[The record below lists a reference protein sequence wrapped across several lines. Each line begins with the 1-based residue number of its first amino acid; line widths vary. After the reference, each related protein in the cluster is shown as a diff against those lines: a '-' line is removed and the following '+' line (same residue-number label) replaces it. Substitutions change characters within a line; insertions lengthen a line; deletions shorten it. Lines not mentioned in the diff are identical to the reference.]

1 VTSVRRTRT
10 FTSVRTSLTL
20 SLVVAAVACGHPDRG
35 KSAAKQASQPSAAQS
50 PTTTVAARPAPSPDA
65 IVLRV
70 PRAGGP
76 VRAYTYAKLDSAVWT
91 STAKAPSIARV
102 LAFDQDGGS
111 VALVDARGALR
122 RIDLRVGD
130 VTPPPTVKL
139 TALASSDGAAVYG
152 IQANGTVA
160 RLTTTDAT
168 PWTFTPPRPA
178 REVAPRSDGT
188 LIIVGTGKGGQQ
200 STLWRIRPPEARV
213 LDSAELPPVERMVR
227 TQLGDRL
234 YLVADSAIDG
244 VRGRD
249 LAPIPAITFPRR
261 IQAVAAT
268 PSGDRLYVALDSTA
282 GLQVIDRYTDRVVS
296 SVELTGAARELRMDP
311 LGRNLLVRPTSGDSA
326 WIVAVGTDKVTGTV
340 YTSWTADLPF
350 VGEDGLIAVDD
361 YPDVELVDANGISQ
375 KTVTAGAKDFWIPIH
390 WNGFRPRA
398 PGLDQPVTF
407 PGGGTADS
415 VDTIGQVI
423 QQSQHD
429 SATRPPP
436 NALPTPHAPE
446 PPPVTASRV
455 PPKPA
460 NIVDT
465 AHGAIGSRVASD
477 GFTVQFAAVLNESG
491 ARATA
496 AEIAASGATPRIVA
510 SHDAGATVYHVVL
523 GPFPTRAVADAA
535 GRASHHQY
543 WIYEG
548 AP

>member
-1 VTSVRRTRT
+1 VTVLRRTRT
-10 FTSVRTSLTL
+10 FPSVRTSLVPL
-20 SLVVAAVACGHPDRG
+20 ALLAAAACGHSDSHKP
-35 KSAAKQASQPSAAQS
+35 AASGSPGGQSSGAQPVATTAAR
-50 PTTTVAARPAPSPDA
+50 RPAPSPDA

-76 VRAYTYAKLDSAVWT
+76 VRAYAYANLDSAVWT

-122 RIDLRVGD
+122 RIDLRGGD
-130 VTPPPTVKL
+130 VTPPQGAKL

-152 IQANGTVA
+152 IQPNGTVA

-178 REVAPRSDGT
+178 REVSPRTDGT
-188 LIIVGTGKGGQQ
+188 LIVVGAGKGDQQ
-200 STLWRIRPPEARV
+200 STLWRIRPPESRV
-213 LDSAELPPVERMVR
+213 LDSAQLPPVERLVHS
-227 TQLGDRL
+227 QLGDRL
-234 YLVADSAIDG
+234 YLVSDSAIDG

-249 LAPIPAITFPRR
+249 LAPIPAITFPRH

-282 GLQVIDRYTDRVVS
+282 GLQVVDRYTDRVVGT
-296 SVELTGAARELRMDP
+296 VDLTGAARELRMDP

-340 YTSWTADLPF
+340 YTGWTADLPF
-350 VGEDGLIAVDD
+350 VGEDGLIVVDD
-361 YPDVELVDANGISQ
+361 YPDVELVDASGISQ
-375 KTVTAGAKDFWIPIH
+375 KTVTGGAKDFWIPID
-390 WNGFRPRA
+390 WTGFRPRA

-415 VDTIGQVI
+415 TDTIGQII

-429 SATRPPP
+429 SATRPAAP
-436 NALPTPHAPE
+436 ATPA
-446 PPPVTASRV
+446 PPVTAARV
-455 PPKPA
+455 PPAPA
-460 NIVDT
+460 KVVDT
-465 AHGAIGSRVASD
+465 AHGAIGTRVAPD
-477 GFTVQFAAVLNESG
+477 GFTVQFAAVLSESG

-496 AEIAASGATPRIVA
+496 AQIATSGAAPRIVA
-510 SHDAGATVYHVVL
+510 SHDGGATVYHVVL